1 MIFEENQLFEKI
13 GIKLG
18 YLIGYFLFTTIL
30 FLVLTLYKKPVNYFE
45 VILITLSITL
55 IGTLIKRLLKW
66 ED

>member
-55 IGTLIKRLLKW
+55 IGTLIKRLLK
-66 ED
+66 